1 MGHESLKEIWKNIHF
16 ENLRADFLKKR
27 CQNSIRQTSRKIL
40 TICMVSIQERFM
52 MARVRYVIQ
61 LF

>member
-27 CQNSIRQTSRKIL
+27 CQNSIRQTSPK
-40 TICMVSIQERFM
+40 M
-52 MARVRYVIQ
+52 MHFRHDFFFNWYYVIA
-61 LF
+61 LDSISI